1 MHLEEI
7 VPVLQLSIGPV
18 IVISGVGLVV
28 LSMTNRYGRIIDRS
42 RSLAREIR
50 EQSTSELR
58 HARLQL
64 DILLKRARVLRMA
77 IALASLSMLL
87 AATLVITLFMIELI
101 AFNNAMPVIVIF
113 IACMVSLIFALIA
126 FLIDINMSLSA
137 LKLEVDIDQYE
148 RENHRR
154 ATR

>member
-1 MHLEEI
+1 M
-7 VPVLQLSIGPV
+7 
-18 IVISGVGLVV
+18 
-28 LSMTNRYGRIIDRS
+28 
-42 RSLAREIR
+42 
-50 EQSTSELR
+50 
-58 HARLQL
+58 QL

-87 AATLVITLFMIELI
+87 AATLVITLFMIELVS
-101 AFNNAMPVIVIF
+101 FDNAMPVIVIF